1 MKPITFVLLA
11 TLVLFGCSKDS
22 GDKNSSDNQVSQ
34 SNQIPPDNTGRN
46 VRDRDD
52 ANKTP
57 ADQAENEVDR
67 TITQSVRKA
76 LTSDDSL
83 STDGKNVKVI
93 TSDGNV
99 TLRGPVKSDKE
110 KSEIESKAKQIAGVK
125 NVDNQLEVATN

>member
-11 TLVLFGCSKDS
+11 TLVLFGCSKDR

-34 SNQIPPDNTGRN
+34 STQVPPDNTGRN

-57 ADQAENEVDR
+57 GDQAENEADR
-67 TITQSVRKA
+67 TITQNVRKA
-76 LTSDDSL
+76 LTNDDSL

-110 KSEIESKAKQIAGVK
+110 KTDIENKAKQIAGVK
-125 NVDNQLEVATN
+125 NIDNQLEVATN